1 MPHSD
6 TFVKGRE
13 VHHGTRDGLTM
24 KDTCRQAWWP
34 EFDPQLPVQWKERSE
49 SLELS
54 SDLHTHAMACMYPHT
69 HTQQIYNIWSKE
81 KSTLAPWHPGW
92 WFLSGIIFAVTTS
105 SSGMGYTHSSLGSS
119 FREMEFLISSQKK
132 WMNVCMNERMN
143 FVESQP
149 VEVESELLWREP
161 NVAWG
166 SKGS

>member
-1 MPHSD
+1 MQFSSVSFIDGRVAMPHLD

-13 VHHGTRDGLTM
+13 GPPWDSRWFNDEGHLPPSLVTWVKSPALRTVEGEKWVSQVAFWSPYTRYG
-24 KDTCRQAWWP
+24 
-34 EFDPQLPVQWKERSE
+34 
-49 SLELS
+49 
-54 SDLHTHAMACMYPHT
+54 MYVPPPHT

-132 WMNVCMNERMN
+132 WMNVCMNEWISWKASM
-143 FVESQP
+143 
-149 VEVESELLWREP
+149 
-161 NVAWG
+161 
-166 SKGS
+166 